1 MKISSRTLML
11 SLAAVGVW
19 TVGCQSSSDSAK
31 ANKAKAPATSTK
43 ADKGDLHD
51 HPEAG
56 PHGGVLAEWGEEE
69 FHAEFTVDHKTNEAT
84 VYILDGSAKKVKPIK
99 SASITLALK
108 LQPPVTVTLT
118 AKPLDGETGGASS
131 RFVGKHDALGKDQKL
146 SGTISADVN
155 GKPYAGD
162 FNQDEKKKPGEK

>member
-1 MKISSRTLML
+1 
-11 SLAAVGVW
+11 
-19 TVGCQSSSDSAK
+19 
-31 ANKAKAPATSTK
+31 
-43 ADKGDLHD
+43 
-51 HPEAG
+51 
-56 PHGGVLAEWGEEE
+56 
-69 FHAEFTVDHKTNEAT
+69 
-84 VYILDGSAKKVKPIK
+84 VYILDGSAKKAKPIN
-99 SASITLALK
+99 SATITLALK